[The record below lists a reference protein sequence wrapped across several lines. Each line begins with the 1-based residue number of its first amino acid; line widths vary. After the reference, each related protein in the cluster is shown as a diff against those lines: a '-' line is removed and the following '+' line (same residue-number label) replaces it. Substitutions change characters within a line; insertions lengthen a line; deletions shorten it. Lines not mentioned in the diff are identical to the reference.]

1 MVENMNK
8 NEMTSVW
15 LNHPTCQTILNP
27 ISEETP
33 QGTVSIDDKDFNFL
47 SEELRKVNTLQHE
60 LILWDKVEL
69 GGINFLKKKAKHFR
83 VLVAISFCLQQKRQ
97 SEEIVYSLICL
108 TLFLESW
115 WKVGFPEYN
124 DKRGKKQ
131 RINMLNQLIQTTL
144 PLLTHSLLAEYR
156 DILNEVRNI
165 LTILND
171 EDKLLDQ
178 SRLNSLLK
186 RLDEIPEEQAVTSS
200 NANDL
205 TNDQSNNTLPSLDQH
220 EKKSLKQQHKEL
232 LTFYTD
238 KHPHPYA
245 TWHLR
250 RWKTWYSIDLLPPA
264 NEECITQLMAN
275 PSLDT
280 RQMYRDRM
288 NSADL
293 TIWMQLE
300 QSLENSPFW
309 LTGHYLSFKYAYSLK
324 EQSIARIIQEET
336 SLFVKNFPK
345 AIDLL
350 FSDKTPFA
358 DKKTKEWLELPLI
371 SINDSTATSTENH
384 DEIINNNLLEI
395 PIELNI
401 REKLLPLIENKDL
414 PAILHLLEENSK
426 PNEDFR
432 IQIYRQCLLAE
443 SYEKLG
449 FSKLAKQIYQQL
461 MPQLQPL
468 MLGKWEPSLLH
479 WLATRLPSH
488 SDYQWLETE
497 LVNLADRK

>member
-1 MVENMNK
+1 MNK
-8 NEMTSVW
+8 NEITSAW
-15 LNHPTCQTILNP
+15 LNHPTCQAILSP
-27 ISEETP
+27 ISEEIP
-33 QGTVSIDDKDFNFL
+33 QGTVSINDKEFNFL

-60 LILWDKVEL
+60 LILWDKVEA
-69 GGINFLKKKAKHFR
+69 GAISFLKKKAKHFR
-83 VLVAISFCLQQKRQ
+83 VLVAISFCLQQSRQ
-97 SEEIVYSLICL
+97 SEKIVFSLIYL
-108 TLFLESW
+108 TLFLENW
-115 WKVGFPEYN
+115 WKIGFPDYN
-124 DKRGKKQ
+124 DKRGEKQ

-144 PLLTHSLLAEYR
+144 PLLTHSLLIEYR

-171 EDKLLDQ
+171 EDKLLNQ

-186 RLDEIPEEQAVTSS
+186 CLNEIPEEQAVTS
-200 NANDL
+200 NNTNNL

-232 LTFYTD
+232 LIFYTD

-264 NEECITQLMAN
+264 NEENITQLMAN

-288 NSADL
+288 NTPDSA
-293 TIWMQLE
+293 IWMQLE
-300 QSLENSPFW
+300 KSLENSPFW
-309 LTGHYLSFKYAYSLK
+309 LTGHYISFKYANFLK
-324 EQSIARIIQEET
+324 EQSIARIIQEEA

-345 AIDLL
+345 VIDLL

-358 DKKTKEWLELPLI
+358 DKQTKEWLELPLI
-371 SINDSTATSTENH
+371 SINDSTATSEGSSTENQN
-384 DEIINNNLLEI
+384 IIMNNNLLEI

-401 REKLLPLIENKDL
+401 REKLLPFIKNKNL
-414 PAILHLLEENSK
+414 PAILHLLEENTK

-432 IQIYRQCLLAE
+432 TQIYRQCLLAE

-468 MLGKWEPSLLH
+468 MLSKWEPSLLH
-479 WLATRLPSH
+479 WLALRLSNYG
-488 SDYQWLETE
+488 DNQWLDTK
-497 LVNLADRK
+497 LVE